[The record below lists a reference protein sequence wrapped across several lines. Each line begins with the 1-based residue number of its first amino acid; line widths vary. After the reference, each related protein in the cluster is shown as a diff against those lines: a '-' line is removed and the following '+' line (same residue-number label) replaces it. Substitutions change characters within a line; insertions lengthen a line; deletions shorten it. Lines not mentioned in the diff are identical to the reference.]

1 MNKGGS
7 FLNFILGGLQM
18 QQYQWQV
25 LEKVYQEAL
34 PKNQMAMEYLQKICQ
49 PLGIEI
55 KWILNQILKSS
66 VTLNFHPDRLSG
78 SGKTVLEGMMET
90 GLYCGQFQ
98 TGTTNGGLGTS
109 AGSPRRAWEDS
120 LFHGLYPE
128 EALDRPKYGALNVFH
143 YLDGASMRFGS
154 CFFSL
159 KEKVLPRCTFC
170 CGDSSLEPTA
180 LCTTDTFA
188 CIAAQLLL
196 QAEQK
201 KQLLNQC
208 VATQREAMALLLFPN
223 RELRHLGRN
232 LDFPIEVHVHGNIS
246 LADDVE
252 ALYMD
257 ASYQNTYFEHLAK
270 DLCKKYRIQLGWIP
284 IRQLKAEEIPPL
296 FREESVRPLAEKVIC
311 LFDGQDS
318 YLDAERIGRAARNS
332 QEYPERWIEFGTEET
347 VFRLFKQLWHTVGFF
362 G

>member
-25 LEKVYQEAL
+25 LEKIYQEAL
-34 PKNQMAMEYLQKICQ
+34 PENQKAMEYLQKICQ

-55 KWILNQILKSS
+55 KWILNQILKSP

-90 GLYCGQFQ
+90 GFYCGQFQ

-154 CFFSL
+154 CFSPTENSGIWAGIWIFPLKFTFMEIFLLPMMWRLCIWMPLIRIPILNIWQKISVKNIESNWDGFLSVSSKRKKFLPCSEKKAFGPWRKKLFISLMDRTAISMRNESDVLHGIARSIPKDGLNSEQRKRFSGFL
-159 KEKVLPRCTFC
+159 SSSGIQLAFSDRFVYKFQENLLRLFSFFATIFYNINLFMG
-170 CGDSSLEPTA
+170 GDY
-180 LCTTDTFA
+180 
-188 CIAAQLLL
+188 
-196 QAEQK
+196 
-201 KQLLNQC
+201 
-208 VATQREAMALLLFPN
+208 LLF
-223 RELRHLGRN
+223 
-232 LDFPIEVHVHGNIS
+232 
-246 LADDVE
+246 
-252 ALYMD
+252 
-257 ASYQNTYFEHLAK
+257 
-270 DLCKKYRIQLGWIP
+270 
-284 IRQLKAEEIPPL
+284 L
-296 FREESVRPLAEKVIC
+296 FL
-311 LFDGQDS
+311 L
-318 YLDAERIGRAARNS
+318 
-332 QEYPERWIEFGTEET
+332 
-347 VFRLFKQLWHTVGFF
+347 
-362 G
+362 